1 MIYGNRLTKICSF
14 MEIEEWTMREHGS
27 QFTTFSLTPAP
38 QFRYSSTLQGN
49 TVYARSVPC
58 GDRRCHPTHSHLGEV
73 RSVSDAEEVTSSRKA
88 SPRLF
93 ANVLLQYQKYPSFK
107 KRFWSILRKNF
118 SHLMLQKNMWYW
130 KFLLNRNKLRNF
142 ANN

>member
-1 MIYGNRLTKICSF
+1 
-14 MEIEEWTMREHGS
+14 MREHGS

-49 TVYARSVPC
+49 TVYARSAPC

-88 SPRLF
+88 SARLF

-107 KRFWSILRKNF
+107 KDFEV
-118 SHLMLQKNMWYW
+118 
-130 KFLLNRNKLRNF
+130 FLERTS
-142 ANN
+142 AI